1 MRTITAFLL
10 AVALCALSGCNGA
23 RFVAQHMVRDPY
35 PVTVSERMRLVQTR
49 TVREKAVYNGPH
61 GPESDGGAHIR
72 TRAELYVE
80 RPGDMSEAFCYVGR
94 QRLIAAGEGWADP
107 AGRPF
112 TWDGAAFHERFRVV
126 LTGRNRAEDG
136 ELLKF
141 IGLDDREF
149 SRTGY
154 VLYRVVRNLTD
165 RERLEVIYGVDISV
179 IPLDFLRR
187 ASLLEYYMRSRFVEN
202 VRFS

>member
-1 MRTITAFLL
+1 MRTITALLL
-10 AVALCALSGCNGA
+10 AAALCGLAGCNAA
-23 RFVAQHMVRDPY
+23 RFVAEHMAQDPY
-35 PVTVSERMRLVQTR
+35 PVTVSERMRQVQTG

-72 TRAELYVE
+72 TRTDLYVE
-80 RPGDMSEAFCYVGR
+80 SSGDMPEAFCYVGR
-94 QRLIAAGEGWADP
+94 QRLIAAREGWAAP

-112 TWDGAAFHERFRVV
+112 IWDGAKFHERFRVV
-126 LTGRNRAEDG
+126 LTGRNRDEDG
-136 ELLKF
+136 KLMKF
-141 IGLDDREF
+141 IGLDDHEF

-165 RERLEVIYGVDISV
+165 HERLEVIYGVDISI

-187 ASLLEYYMRSRFVEN
+187 APLLEYYMRSRFVKN

>member
-1 MRTITAFLL
+1 
-10 AVALCALSGCNGA
+10 
-23 RFVAQHMVRDPY
+23 
-35 PVTVSERMRLVQTR
+35 
-49 TVREKAVYNGPH
+49 
-61 GPESDGGAHIR
+61 
-72 TRAELYVE
+72 
-80 RPGDMSEAFCYVGR
+80 
-94 QRLIAAGEGWADP
+94 
-107 AGRPF
+107 
-112 TWDGAAFHERFRVV
+112 VV

-149 SRTGY
+149 FRTGY